1 MKKYVLKLS
10 ESNLVFTKDLL
21 QGKTFSLTY
30 RYNDLNYADGHVD
43 PWQDSANN
51 LISTVLSFARGL
63 RANGCFYFLHGQY
76 DREEREYFAHD
87 WALPTVPTE
96 VFYDGY
102 YNVIVIKTRE
112 HSIKAMFS
120 KYFILF

>member
-10 ESNLVFTKDLL
+10 EANLTFTKGLL
-21 QGKTFSLTY
+21 QGKTFSLSY
-30 RYNDLNYADGHVD
+30 RYNDLSYADGSTD

-51 LISTVLSFARGL
+51 LISAALSFVC
-63 RANGCFYFLHGQY
+63 NPQTNDCFYFIHGQY
-76 DREEREYFAHD
+76 DREEREYFVHDD
-87 WALPTVPTE
+87 WALPAVPTE

-112 HSIKAMFS
+112 HSIKSMFS
-120 KYFILF
+120 KYFF